1 MFIYNKQYEAEVNE
15 KWHRFIGGGN
25 DLPMEDSVVRREIWN
40 SWRRSVEHNI
50 SPTEVKD
57 MVLSERELS
66 AVRQVNRLLMDVS
79 HSYIQNIYSFVRGT
93 NFVLALTDAEGF
105 VLDLVGDDTNIQQRT
120 KKSGLR
126 IGSNRHESYAGT
138 NGIGLCLNLARPVQ
152 VWGSEHYILPHHGY
166 VCSAAPIK
174 DSEGNIQGI
183 LDVVGPI
190 GLPHAH
196 TLAMVSASADGIE
209 KEMRMREAYNRVS
222 VANNQ
227 LSATVQSISNGI
239 IMFDNMGII
248 TQYNHRACEI
258 LKLSSSQNI
267 INTNI
272 FDLLRQNSSFD
283 LTSFTKDAQNMD
295 VSLITRDG
303 YRVPVS
309 LSVSIIKNA
318 DGVKTS
324 TLLVM
329 EEMKK
334 LHMLVNKISGFKATY
349 TFGSILGVSP
359 AMQAAKGIAE
369 LAAQSTSNVLILGES
384 GTGKELFAQAIHNAS
399 DRSNGPFIAINCGSL
414 PKSLI
419 ESELFGYEPGSFTGA
434 SKEGN
439 PGKFELANGGTL
451 FLDEIGDMPLS
462 LQTTLLRVLQTREIV
477 RIGGKNKKA
486 IDVRIIAAT
495 NVNLLESVSK
505 NEFRD
510 DLYYRLNV
518 LSIDI
523 PPLRDR
529 MEDLDSMV
537 DFFLSS
543 PESEAEQ
550 KCKGNLTRS
559 HGCTSR
565 LPLAGQC
572 SRVGKHH

>member
-1 MFIYNKQYEAEVNE
+1 M
-15 KWHRFIGGGN
+15 
-25 DLPMEDSVVRREIWN
+25 
-40 SWRRSVEHNI
+40 
-50 SPTEVKD
+50 
-57 MVLSERELS
+57 
-66 AVRQVNRLLMDVS
+66 
-79 HSYIQNIYSFVRGT
+79 
-93 NFVLALTDAEGF
+93 
-105 VLDLVGDDTNIQQRT
+105 
-120 KKSGLR
+120 
-126 IGSNRHESYAGT
+126 
-138 NGIGLCLNLARPVQ
+138 
-152 VWGSEHYILPHHGY
+152 
-166 VCSAAPIK
+166 
-174 DSEGNIQGI
+174 
-183 LDVVGPI
+183 VGPI

-543 PESEAEQ
+543 QNQKLNKNVKGISPEAMDVLRAYHWPGNVRELENIIERAINLCQTDIIQPEDFPQSLVNYEHNQTPDDGSNAFQPSSHANVVTKPATNTEFTFLEQLTSTLLAERGNVTQVSKVLNIPKRTLYRKIQ
-550 KCKGNLTRS
+550 KYDIDLEKYR
-559 HGCTSR
+559 
-565 LPLAGQC
+565 
-572 SRVGKHH
+572 